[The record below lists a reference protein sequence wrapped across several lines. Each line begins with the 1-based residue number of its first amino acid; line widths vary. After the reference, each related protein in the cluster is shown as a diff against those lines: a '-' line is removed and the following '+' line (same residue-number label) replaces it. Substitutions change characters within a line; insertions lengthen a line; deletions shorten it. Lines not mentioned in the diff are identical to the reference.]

1 MQMQEQGRYL
11 LANEGAIRGT
21 LGMNQARVQ
30 LEADVGGEEGPAEV
44 GVSLNLSKNNYLSVN
59 DVCNET
65 YAYK

>member
-1 MQMQEQGRYL
+1 MQMLEQERYL
-11 LANEGAIRGT
+11 LENEGAIRGT

-30 LEADVGGEEGPAEV
+30 LEADVGGEEDPEV
-44 GVSLNLSKNNYLSVN
+44 GVSLNLSRNNYLSVN